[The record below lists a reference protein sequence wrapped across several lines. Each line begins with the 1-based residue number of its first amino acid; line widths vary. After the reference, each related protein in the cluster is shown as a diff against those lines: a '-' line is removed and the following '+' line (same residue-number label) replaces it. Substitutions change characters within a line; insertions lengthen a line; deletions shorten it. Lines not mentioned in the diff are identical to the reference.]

1 VIEPQS
7 LPAPLYHRAFGLLYQ
22 RIAEGTYAPGDQ
34 LPTEEELASE
44 FSVSR
49 ATVRQ
54 AVSELVKRALVVRQQ
69 GRGTFVSGQIPEAQP
84 RFVSSLADLIIET
97 KRTGVKSVSLRHHEA
112 VPPIIARR
120 LGLTEPFATV
130 LERTR
135 LVDDQI
141 FAYVV
146 QYFPANIGN
155 LLTVRES
162 ESLGVLTALHRKGVA
177 LGEASQIV
185 RAQLADVSVAE
196 HLGIEIA
203 AAVLHAERLL
213 RTPDGSPIELVRAWY
228 RADLYE
234 YQTKLQ
240 LIEEGDRIEAI
251 MLDARHQP
259 AAAAARA
266 GATRAQAAAVAG
278 GRRAGR

>member
-1 VIEPQS
+1 MIESQS

-34 LPTEEELASE
+34 LPTEDELASE
-44 FSVSR
+44 FGVSR

-69 GRGTFVSGQIPEAQP
+69 GRGTFVSRHVPEAQP

-97 KRTGVKSVSLRHHEA
+97 KRTGVKSVSMRHREA
-112 VPPIIARR
+112 VPPAIARR
-120 LGLTEPFATV
+120 LGLTEAFATV

-135 LVDDQI
+135 LVDDQV

-146 QYFPANIGN
+146 QYLPDSIGK
-155 LLTVRES
+155 LLTVREA
-162 ESLGVLTALHRKGVA
+162 ERLGVLTALHRKGVA

-203 AAVLHAERLL
+203 SAVLHAERLL
-213 RTPDGSPIELVRAWY
+213 RAPDGSPLELVRAWY

-234 YQTKLQ
+234 YQASVR

-251 MLDARHQP
+251 MLDARHQAAP
-259 AAAAARA
+259 AAAGHSR
-266 GATRAQAAAVAG
+266 
-278 GRRAGR
+278 